1 LKRYSDYNHASV
13 SMSAGED
20 FKKAIGH
27 LFSTEPIEYIF
38 ESGTFDGSGSTT
50 TLAKAVQQNR
60 LPVKTFV
67 TAEVDYRLYRKARKN
82 LEAFP
87 FVTPR
92 WGMTVNYEEAKAFI
106 KQDEAILHH
115 DRYPDIFID
124 DVEDPQGFYLNE
136 LSGQLSKHHL
146 RQSWLSRLSQL
157 FEKRK
162 EPFTENLFQEHLPAM
177 ASGKTLV
184 LLDSAGGVGY
194 LEFQKVQEIM
204 KNKTY
209 FLILDDIHHLK
220 HFRSYAHL
228 QQGNGFRILNDNPAQ
243 GWVLAKK
250 EGGAV

>member
-1 LKRYSDYNHASV
+1 
-13 SMSAGED
+13 MSAGED
-20 FKKAIGH
+20 FRKAIDR

-50 TLAKAVQQNR
+50 TLAKAVEKAG
-60 LPVKTFV
+60 LAIKSFV
-67 TAEVDYRLYRKARKN
+67 TAEVDYRLFRKARKN

-87 FVTPR
+87 FVTPH

-106 KQDEAILHH
+106 RQDEAILNHQ
-115 DRYPDIFID
+115 RYPDIFID
-124 DVEDPQGFYLNE
+124 DVEDPEGFYLNE

-157 FEKRK
+157 FEKRR
-162 EPFTENLFQEHLPAM
+162 EPFTENLFQEHLPGM

-194 LEFQKVQEIM
+194 LEFQKVEEIM
-204 KNKTY
+204 KHKTY

-220 HFRSYAHL
+220 HFRSYRHL
-228 QQGNGFRILNDNPAQ
+228 KEGNGFRILSDNPAQ

-250 EGGAV
+250 EGSPI